1 MTPYDEIQDAI
12 EKKTNFVL
20 QGGAGSGKT
29 ETLKVT
35 LEYISTCAPTKRAA
49 CITHTNLAA
58 EEIAS
63 RVTGEHYIGT
73 IHSFLADLVKDY
85 KKNIKEII
93 DTLFILRKTYEYEK
107 ADGEAEHKRY
117 KKAYEKYQT
126 KLYNLKK
133 EKIDKC
139 VDKRQFDKAPDDY
152 TRELNAKI
160 DDLNLYIKH
169 RVAATPTQAIHYNE
183 SPFDNLDDL
192 SYGHDGLIKISAELI
207 KRHGKLRRILSDR
220 YDYIFID
227 EYQDTSPIIINSLLM
242 GFGEKSPVFG
252 LFGDSMQGIY
262 EDGIGDVDEYIEKG
276 ILRKIKKPDNYRC
289 SEQVI
294 RFINKFRTDDLQQE
308 LALKKVEGHLEPLEN
323 RQGLTKLFYIV
334 TDNKPHSRSTAEEK
348 SSYINTIHSLIE
360 TAKGEMI
367 GPFRILMLTNKAI
380 AEKAGFGKIYEIF
393 SNRFGRNLKDQLEK
407 TLSALQFNEI
417 FNLIKNKENNKAW
430 ITIENVKKSGY
441 RIDSAASRRILS
453 TSISKLNDPTLSA
466 NEAISNLLSLKILSE
481 APSRTGFITK
491 SKIFFENLN
500 ENQKYQDFKSLYN
513 KGHSTFAKI
522 QKENFDID
530 EYEFNELEK
539 DLIKESFLSSL
550 LSKNLKLSEII
561 NYFRYLNEE
570 SEYITMH
577 KTKGTGINNT
587 IVVFDEFFWQDYK
600 FNEIF
605 TVKQFPEISPIS
617 KKILYV
623 ATSRTISN
631 LYCIRAIS
639 SSEKEDIGK
648 FFDESQEITIDQ
660 RYSSV

>member
-1 MTPYDEIQDAI
+1 MTPYDEIQVAI
-12 EKKTNFVL
+12 ESKTNFVL

-35 LEYISTCAPTKRAA
+35 LEYISTHAPTKRVA

-73 IHSFLADLVKDY
+73 IHSFLASLIKDY

-93 DTLFILRKTYEYEK
+93 DILFILKKTYEYKK
-107 ADGEAEHKRY
+107 AEGEAAHKSY

-126 KLYNLKK
+126 RLYSLKK

-139 VDKRQFDKAPDDY
+139 IDKRQFDKDPDNY
-152 TRELNAKI
+152 THELNAKI
-160 DDLNLYIKH
+160 DDLNLYIRK
-169 RVAATPTQAIHYNE
+169 RIESTPTQAINYNE
-183 SPFDNLDDL
+183 SPFDSLDDL
-192 SYGHDGLIKISAELI
+192 SYGHDGLIQLSAELI
-207 KRHGKLRRILSDR
+207 KRHRKLRRILSDR

-227 EYQDTSPIIINSLLM
+227 EYQDTSPIIIDSLLTK
-242 GFGEKSPVFG
+242 FGERSPVFG

-262 EDGIGDVDEYIEKG
+262 EDGIGDVNEYIKKA

-294 RFINKFRTDDLQQE
+294 RFINRFRTDDLQQE
-308 LALKKVEGHLEPLEN
+308 LALKKVEGNLESVEN

-334 TDNKPHSRSTAEEK
+334 IDNKPHSRSSAEEK

-360 TAKGEMI
+360 TAKGEMV

-380 AEKAGFGKIYEIF
+380 AEKAGFGKLYEIF

-407 TLSALQFNEI
+407 TLNTLQFNEI
-417 FNLIKNKENNKAW
+417 FNLIKNKEDNKTWA
-430 ITIENVKKSGY
+430 TIENIKKSGY
-441 RIDSAASRRILS
+441 RLDSAASKKTLS
-453 TSISKLNDPTLSA
+453 ASIKKLTDPMLSA
-466 NEAISNLLSLKILSE
+466 NEAISNLLSLRILSE
-481 APSRTGFITK
+481 APSRARFITN
-491 SKIFFENLN
+491 SNIFLESLN
-500 ENQKYQDFKSLYN
+500 KNSKYQDFKLLYT
-513 KGHSTFAKI
+513 KGHNTFAKI

-539 DLIKESFLSSL
+539 DLTKEIFIQSL
-550 LSKNLKLSEII
+550 LADSLKLSEIV

-570 SEYITMH
+570 SEYITIH
-577 KTKGTGINNT
+577 KTKGTGIKNT
-587 IVVFDEFFWQDYK
+587 IVVFEEFFWQDYK

-605 TVKQFPEISPIS
+605 TEKHFPEISPTS

-648 FFDESQEITIDQ
+648 FFDVSQEITIDQ
-660 RYSSV
+660 I

>member
-1 MTPYDEIQDAI
+1 MTPYDEIQVAI
-12 EKKTNFVL
+12 ESKTNFVL

-35 LEYISTCAPTKRAA
+35 LEYISTHAPTKRVA

-73 IHSFLADLVKDY
+73 IHSFLASLIKDY

-93 DTLFILRKTYEYEK
+93 DILFILKKTYEYKKTE
-107 ADGEAEHKRY
+107 GEAAHKSY

-126 KLYNLKK
+126 RLYSLKK

-139 VDKRQFDKAPDDY
+139 IDKRQFDKDPDNY
-152 TRELNAKI
+152 THELNAKI
-160 DDLNLYIKH
+160 DDLNLYIRK
-169 RVAATPTQAIHYNE
+169 RIESTPTQAINYNE
-183 SPFDNLDDL
+183 SPFDSLDDL
-192 SYGHDGLIKISAELI
+192 SYGHDGLIQLSAELI
-207 KRHGKLRRILSDR
+207 KRHRKLRRILSDR

-227 EYQDTSPIIINSLLM
+227 EYQDTSPIIIDSLLTK
-242 GFGEKSPVFG
+242 FGERSPVFG

-262 EDGIGDVDEYIEKG
+262 EDGIGDVNEYIKKA

-294 RFINKFRTDDLQQE
+294 RFINRFRTDDLQQE
-308 LALKKVEGHLEPLEN
+308 LALKKVEGNLESVEN

-334 TDNKPHSRSTAEEK
+334 IDNKPHSRSSAEEK

-360 TAKGEMI
+360 TAKGEMV

-380 AEKAGFGKIYEIF
+380 AEKAGFGKLYEIF

-407 TLSALQFNEI
+407 TLNTLQFNEI
-417 FNLIKNKENNKAW
+417 FNLIKNKEDNKTWA
-430 ITIENVKKSGY
+430 TIENIKKSGY
-441 RIDSAASRRILS
+441 RLDSAASKKTLS
-453 TSISKLNDPTLSA
+453 ASIKKLTDPMLSA
-466 NEAISNLLSLKILSE
+466 NEAISNLLSLRILSE
-481 APSRTGFITK
+481 APSRARFITN
-491 SKIFFENLN
+491 SNIFLESLN
-500 ENQKYQDFKSLYN
+500 KNSKYQDFKLLYT
-513 KGHSTFAKI
+513 KGHNTFAKI

-539 DLIKESFLSSL
+539 DLTKEIFIQSL
-550 LSKNLKLSEII
+550 LADSLKLSEIV

-570 SEYITMH
+570 SEYITIH
-577 KTKGTGINNT
+577 KTKGTGIKNT
-587 IVVFDEFFWQDYK
+587 IVVFEEFFWQDYK

-605 TVKQFPEISPIS
+605 TEKHFPEISPTS

-648 FFDESQEITIDQ
+648 FFDVSQEITIDQ
-660 RYSSV
+660 I

>member
-1 MTPYDEIQDAI
+1 MTPYDEIQVAI
-12 EKKTNFVL
+12 ESKTNFVL

-35 LEYISTCAPTKRAA
+35 LEYISTHAPTKRVA

-73 IHSFLADLVKDY
+73 IHSFLASLIKDY

-93 DTLFILRKTYEYEK
+93 DILFILKKTYEYKKTE
-107 ADGEAEHKRY
+107 GEAAHKSY

-126 KLYNLKK
+126 RLYSLKK

-139 VDKRQFDKAPDDY
+139 IDKRQFDKDPDNY
-152 TRELNAKI
+152 THELNAKI
-160 DDLNLYIKH
+160 DDLNLYIRK
-169 RVAATPTQAIHYNE
+169 RIESTPTQAINYNE
-183 SPFDNLDDL
+183 SPFDSLDDL
-192 SYGHDGLIKISAELI
+192 SYGHDGLIQLSAELI
-207 KRHGKLRRILSDR
+207 KRHRKLRRILSDR

-227 EYQDTSPIIINSLLM
+227 EYQDTSPIIIDSLLTK
-242 GFGEKSPVFG
+242 FGERSPVFG

-262 EDGIGDVDEYIEKG
+262 EDGIGDVNEYIKKA

-294 RFINKFRTDDLQQE
+294 RFINRFRTDDLQQE
-308 LALKKVEGHLEPLEN
+308 LALKKVEGNLESVEN

-334 TDNKPHSRSTAEEK
+334 IDNKPHSRSSAEEK

-360 TAKGEMI
+360 TAKGEMV

-380 AEKAGFGKIYEIF
+380 AEKAGFGKLYEIF

-407 TLSALQFNEI
+407 TLNTLQFNEI
-417 FNLIKNKENNKAW
+417 FNLIKNKEDNKTWA
-430 ITIENVKKSGY
+430 TIENIKKSGY
-441 RIDSAASRRILS
+441 RLDSAASKKTLS
-453 TSISKLNDPTLSA
+453 ASIKKLTDPMLSA
-466 NEAISNLLSLKILSE
+466 NEAISNLLSLRILSE
-481 APSRTGFITK
+481 APSRARFITN
-491 SKIFFENLN
+491 SNIFLESLN
-500 ENQKYQDFKSLYN
+500 KNSKYQNFKLLYT
-513 KGHSTFAKI
+513 KGHNTFAKI

-539 DLIKESFLSSL
+539 DLTKEIFIQSL
-550 LSKNLKLSEII
+550 LADSLKLSEIV

-570 SEYITMH
+570 SEYITIH
-577 KTKGTGINNT
+577 KTKGTGIKNT
-587 IVVFDEFFWQDYK
+587 IVVFEEFFWQDYK

-605 TVKQFPEISPIS
+605 TEKHFPEISPTS

-648 FFDESQEITIDQ
+648 FFDVSQEITIDQ
-660 RYSSV
+660 I

>member
-1 MTPYDEIQDAI
+1 MDITMTPYDEIQVAI
-12 EKKTNFVL
+12 ESKTNFVL

-35 LEYISTCAPTKRAA
+35 LEYISTHAPTKRVA

-73 IHSFLADLVKDY
+73 IHSFLASLIKDY

-93 DTLFILRKTYEYEK
+93 DILFILKKTYEYKKTE
-107 ADGEAEHKRY
+107 GEAAHKSY

-126 KLYNLKK
+126 RLYSLKK

-139 VDKRQFDKAPDDY
+139 IDKRQFDKDPDNY
-152 TRELNAKI
+152 THELNAKI
-160 DDLNLYIKH
+160 DDLNLYIRK
-169 RVAATPTQAIHYNE
+169 RIESTPTQAINYNE
-183 SPFDNLDDL
+183 SPFDSLDDL
-192 SYGHDGLIKISAELI
+192 SYGHDGLIQLSAELI
-207 KRHGKLRRILSDR
+207 KRHRKLRRILSDR

-227 EYQDTSPIIINSLLM
+227 EYQDTSPIIIDSLLTK
-242 GFGEKSPVFG
+242 FGERSPVFG

-262 EDGIGDVDEYIEKG
+262 EDGIGDVNEYIKKA

-294 RFINKFRTDDLQQE
+294 RFINRFRTDDLQQE
-308 LALKKVEGHLEPLEN
+308 LALKKVEGNLESVEN

-334 TDNKPHSRSTAEEK
+334 IDNKPHSRSSAEEK

-360 TAKGEMI
+360 TAKGEMV

-380 AEKAGFGKIYEIF
+380 AEKAGFGKLYEIF

-407 TLSALQFNEI
+407 TLNTLQFNEI
-417 FNLIKNKENNKAW
+417 FNLIKNKEDNKTWA
-430 ITIENVKKSGY
+430 TIENIKKSGY
-441 RIDSAASRRILS
+441 RLDSAASKKTLS
-453 TSISKLNDPTLSA
+453 ASIKKLTDPMLSA
-466 NEAISNLLSLKILSE
+466 NEAISNLLSLRILSE
-481 APSRTGFITK
+481 APSRARFITN
-491 SKIFFENLN
+491 SNIFLESLN
-500 ENQKYQDFKSLYN
+500 KNSKYQDFKLLYT
-513 KGHSTFAKI
+513 KGHNTFAKI

-539 DLIKESFLSSL
+539 DLTKEIFIQSL
-550 LSKNLKLSEII
+550 LADSLKLSEIV

-570 SEYITMH
+570 SEYITIH
-577 KTKGTGINNT
+577 KTKGTGIKNT
-587 IVVFDEFFWQDYK
+587 IVVFEEFFWQDYK

-605 TVKQFPEISPIS
+605 TEKHFPEISPTS

-648 FFDESQEITIDQ
+648 FFDVSQEITIDQ
-660 RYSSV
+660 I

>member
-1 MTPYDEIQDAI
+1 MTPYDEIQVAI
-12 EKKTNFVL
+12 ESKTNFVL

-35 LEYISTCAPTKRAA
+35 LEYISTHAPTKRVA

-73 IHSFLADLVKDY
+73 IHSFLAILIKDY

-93 DTLFILRKTYEYEK
+93 DILFILKKTYEYKKTE
-107 ADGEAEHKRY
+107 GEAAHKSY

-126 KLYNLKK
+126 RLYSLKK

-139 VDKRQFDKAPDDY
+139 IDKRQFDKDPDNY
-152 TRELNAKI
+152 THELNAKI
-160 DDLNLYIKH
+160 DDLNLYIRK
-169 RVAATPTQAIHYNE
+169 RIESTPTQAINYNE
-183 SPFDNLDDL
+183 SPFDSLDDL
-192 SYGHDGLIKISAELI
+192 SYGHDGLIQLSAELI
-207 KRHGKLRRILSDR
+207 KRHRKLRRILSDR

-227 EYQDTSPIIINSLLM
+227 EYQDTSPIIIDSLLTK
-242 GFGEKSPVFG
+242 FGERSPVFG

-262 EDGIGDVDEYIEKG
+262 EDGIGDVNEYIKKA

-294 RFINKFRTDDLQQE
+294 RFINRFRTDDLQQE
-308 LALKKVEGHLEPLEN
+308 LALKKVEGNLESVEN

-334 TDNKPHSRSTAEEK
+334 IDNKPHSRSSAEEK

-360 TAKGEMI
+360 TAKGEMV

-380 AEKAGFGKIYEIF
+380 AEKAGFGKLYEIF

-407 TLSALQFNEI
+407 TLNTLQFNEI
-417 FNLIKNKENNKAW
+417 FNLIKNKEDNKTWA
-430 ITIENVKKSGY
+430 TIENIKKSGY
-441 RIDSAASRRILS
+441 RLDSAASKKTLS
-453 TSISKLNDPTLSA
+453 ASIKKLTDPMLSA
-466 NEAISNLLSLKILSE
+466 NEAISNLLSLRILSE
-481 APSRTGFITK
+481 APSRARFITN
-491 SKIFFENLN
+491 SNIFLESLN
-500 ENQKYQDFKSLYN
+500 KNSKYQDFKLLYT
-513 KGHSTFAKI
+513 KGHNTFAKI

-539 DLIKESFLSSL
+539 DLTKEIFIQSL
-550 LSKNLKLSEII
+550 LADSLKLSEIV

-570 SEYITMH
+570 SEYITIH
-577 KTKGTGINNT
+577 KTKGTGIKNT
-587 IVVFDEFFWQDYK
+587 IVVFEEFFWQDYK

-605 TVKQFPEISPIS
+605 TEKHFPEISPTS

-648 FFDESQEITIDQ
+648 FFDVSQEITIDQ
-660 RYSSV
+660 I